1 VIPDIL
7 VLSVRQVAGSALAMI
22 LLAAGGCGDDGCL
35 DEVVTDCDVL
45 YPPVYD
51 QIFANTF
58 QPTCGEA
65 GTACHAPEGAHN
77 GLVFA
82 DPDEAYGL
90 LLGQEGAPARVLPDQ
105 PECSLL
111 RRRLESGDDD
121 FVMPP
126 GMPLSEPERCTIR
139 QWVAAGAPR

>member
-1 VIPDIL
+1 MLPGA
-7 VLSVRQVAGSALAMI
+7 RQLCTAALA
-22 LLAAGGCGDDGCL
+22 LVAAVASACSGDDHGCL

-45 YPPVYD
+45 YEPVYD
-51 QIFANTF
+51 QIFARTLL
-58 QPTCGEA
+58 PTCGEA

-90 LLGQEGAPARVLPDQ
+90 LLGEDGAPARVLPED
-105 PECSLL
+105 PGCSLL
-111 RRRLESGDDD
+111 LRRLESGDDD

-126 GMPLSEPERCTIR
+126 GTPLSEPELCAIR
-139 QWVAAGAPR
+139 TRLAVGAPL

>member
-1 VIPDIL
+1 MLPGA
-7 VLSVRQVAGSALAMI
+7 RQLCTAALA
-22 LLAAGGCGDDGCL
+22 LVAAVASACSGDDHGCL

-45 YPPVYD
+45 YEPVYD
-51 QIFANTF
+51 QIFARTLL
-58 QPTCGEA
+58 PTCGEA

-90 LLGQEGAPARVLPDQ
+90 LLGEDGAPARVLPED
-105 PECSLL
+105 PGCSLL
-111 RRRLESGDDD
+111 LRRLESGDDD

-126 GMPLSEPERCTIR
+126 GAPLSEPERCAIR
-139 QWVAAGAPR
+139 TWVAAGAPR